1 VVTYRPD
8 YRDTSALAKLVF
20 PEPESAALIE
30 WLGEW
35 PDRLSSALAQGVR
48 RILRRG
54 QASARLMARAEGCHT
69 SPFAGRGAGTDEN
82 TRADPRPLRDE
93 PVQRS

>member
-1 VVTYRPD
+1 MTYRPD
-8 YRDTSALAKLVF
+8 YRDTSALAKFVF

-35 PDRLSSALAQGVR
+35 PDRLSSALAQGEMR

-54 QASARLMARAEGCHT
+54 QASARLRPEPEGCHT
-69 SPFAGRGAGTDEN
+69 SPLPVVAPAPTKTLGPTRGR
-82 TRADPRPLRDE
+82 
-93 PVQRS
+93 

>member
-8 YRDTSALAKLVF
+8 YRDTSALAKFVF

-54 QASARLMARAEGCHT
+54 QASARLMARAK
-69 SPFAGRGAGTDEN
+69 AA
-82 TRADPRPLRDE
+82 TRARL
-93 PVQRS
+93 PVVAPAPTKTLGPTRGR